1 MQRADRDHANTT
13 PSSWSARVRR
23 RSATR
28 RRPDCPFM
36 SAHDRN
42 AVRGLASQFFAL
54 SDCYGGQD
62 RLSALRASVEALAL
76 HEEAARELWLS
87 EAPELP
93 KHAHRAARRGV
104 GALYAALRGL
114 RSARLGAALHRW
126 AINAVRAAPI
136 MLMPPPTSD
145 AARRSFEN
153 TALASELSELELAHA
168 RQSGQL
174 QAELDRA
181 SEAQRDAL
189 DQDDSA
195 TMLERIAVL
204 EQETIFQGH
213 PPNNSRGDS
222 SMGAFTLS
230 PSSSRQSRA
239 ARCASSALDVASRRR
254 PGSASMSPDPQGTRR
269 SAGRE
274 ARAADPEDTVAGVT
288 PNTPRAQLSG
298 HH

>member
-1 MQRADRDHANTT
+1 MQRADRDHANTA

-76 HEEAARELWLS
+76 HEEAAVRDLWLS

-136 MLMPPPTSD
+136 MLMPPTTSD
-145 AARRSFEN
+145 AARRSFKN
-153 TALASELSELELAHA
+153 
-168 RQSGQL
+168 
-174 QAELDRA
+174 
-181 SEAQRDAL
+181 

-254 PGSASMSPDPQGTRR
+254 PGSASMSPDPQGTQR

-274 ARAADPEDTVAGVT
+274 ARAADPEDIVAGVT